1 METRGAAPASP
12 PRTCAARYLVLCVIF
27 ARHQDEEPPG
37 VTATMAAQR
46 KVYRANEELER
57 SLGQPVLSVLDPTGG
72 TVPLPTTAPG
82 DLDA

>member
-1 METRGAAPASP
+1 MT
-12 PRTCAARYLVLCVIF
+12 F
-27 ARHQDEEPPG
+27 ARHHQDEEPPG

-57 SLGQPVLSVLDPTGG
+57 SLGQPVLSVLGPTGG
-72 TVPLPTTAPG
+72 TVLLPTTASG